1 MYMNVATPFEPI
13 PWQPY
18 TMSKAPVTMLMQPIM
33 IMQLKLQLIVQL

>member
-1 MYMNVATPFEPI
+1 MYMNVATPIEPI

-33 IMQLKLQLIVQL
+33 QLKLQLIVQL